1 MESRWARASWRRAAT
16 AGRCRPTEDDAEEP
30 PAAVGWV
37 LVTNDSDA
45 LDADLAAIWLTEEA
59 IDAVIVC
66 GGIESVVDEGVGTRA
81 VCD

>member
-1 MESRWARASWRRAAT
+1 
-16 AGRCRPTEDDAEEP
+16 
-30 PAAVGWV
+30 V

-45 LDADLAAIWLTEEA
+45 LDAGLAAIWLTEEA